1 MALPASKRCF
11 LCDLSTGNFLANS
24 LETVRLMGVAV
35 HVEPTVDPVE
45 YPGDGVTSNNDYR
58 NLMLLRLDD
67 GTATMDILTPDYM
80 IQKLDLQLGQTL
92 ECIAWLR
99 QRGTIKRWYA
109 QSMAIVVDPHA
120 EILRWLELSF
130 RPKPNESMEYGYPT
144 IQRNAAEALRLITV
158 QATHDS
164 DGVSLNDLA
173 LVMRLPPET
182 MQEMLVTLQLEGQI
196 YQNHLG
202 NYVPL

>member
-1 MALPASKRCF
+1 MPFPASKRCF
-11 LCDLSTGNFLANS
+11 LCDLSTGNIVANS
-24 LETVRLMGVAV
+24 LETVRLLAVAV

-45 YPGDGVTSNNDYR
+45 YPGDMVTANDYR
-58 NLMLLRLDD
+58 NLLLLTLDD
-67 GTATMDILTPDYM
+67 GTATVEIVTPDYM
-80 IQKLDLQLGQTL
+80 IQKLNLQLGQTL

-109 QSMAIVVDPHA
+109 QSMAIVIDPHA
-120 EILRWLELSF
+120 EILRWYELSF
-130 RPKPNESMEYGYPT
+130 RPQPNESMEYGYPT
-144 IQRNAAEALRLITV
+144 IQRNSAETLRLITV
-158 QATHDS
+158 QAMHDS
-164 DGVSLNDLA
+164 EGVSMNDLA
-173 LVMRLPPET
+173 LVMRLPLES